1 MTHCIGR
8 TDLFEKAGDFA
19 QSQYVMGPEHSQM
32 AISSDGTVS
41 DKDDKELDVEEE
53 HRKLILEKYRI

>member
-1 MTHCIGR
+1 
-8 TDLFEKAGDFA
+8 
-19 QSQYVMGPEHSQM
+19 M